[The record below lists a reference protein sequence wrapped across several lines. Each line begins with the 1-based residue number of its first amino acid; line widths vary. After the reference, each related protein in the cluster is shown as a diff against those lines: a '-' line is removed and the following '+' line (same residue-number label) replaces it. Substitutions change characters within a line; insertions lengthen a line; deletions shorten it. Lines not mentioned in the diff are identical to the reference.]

1 MRYLDIKL
9 IETKLRE
16 DTSEYTVVVIYID
29 GEKYQITNI
38 LKKHMDS
45 PRFAAAI
52 QKMAKRKF
60 PGKQFKTFYVVGAD
74 GGKIDGYDFN
84 VLKTDELDPDGVP
97 DKKDDKKDD
106 NKGEIDPQDA
116 DSIELDT
123 TPLPKPP
130 KVQPETNNDAIK
142 LPSADQVDPADEIT
156 DNEIAAITKKQQKD
170 QPTFTF
176 LDNNAT
182 AAMDYNTKRSKTV
195 DKDRDGKNDETGEV
209 LPLIYDDGTLR
220 DPNNP
225 EKVIGTVPGYKKPI
239 ERDLEGGST
248 GSGEEG
254 ESGLSGE
261 QAETAPDIADEIYEA
276 IDGLGTSEGRLLKA
290 LERIETRP
298 HLFEIIKQ
306 YKDKYK
312 STMSTDIIADFKYDL
327 GKSQFLIDEIND
339 VMGKLGYVLYGSKFF
354 TLTWVD
360 TSEIKI
366 NGNYVGYQPKIGWH
380 KGVVISIKGQSF
392 GISPFKKDGWFGTSV
407 GAKYAI
413 GRVEPR
419 DNPNAPQSPGILAGQ
434 ISRFTTI
441 EKLVGFKSMTG
452 KWVENLVDNYIEDN
466 INDNGI
472 MPPVK
477 AGDTVDNDVYRM
489 LTFLGEKGNEMLWSM
504 YNEETKEYS
513 KLSQEAADAINNYK
527 GKTE

>member
-1 MRYLDIKL
+1 MKYLDIKL

-16 DTSEYTVVVIYID
+16 DTSEYTVVVVYID
-29 GEKYQITNI
+29 GEKYQITDI

-60 PGKQFKTFYVVGAD
+60 PGKQFKTFYVVGSD
-74 GGKIDGYDFN
+74 GKKVDGYDFE
-84 VLKTDELDPDGVP
+84 VLSRDEFDPNGVP
-97 DKKDDKKDD
+97 PKKSDDNTDDKGNVKPEVKPEVEPEVEPEPVTIGGVQTATLKDLAD
-106 NKGEIDPQDA
+106 QQNAYA
-116 DSIELDT
+116 DS
-123 TPLPKPP
+123 
-130 KVQPETNNDAIK
+130 
-142 LPSADQVDPADEIT
+142 
-156 DNEIAAITKKQQKD
+156 
-170 QPTFTF
+170 
-176 LDNNAT
+176 
-182 AAMDYNTKRSKTV
+182 V
-195 DKDRDGKNDETGEV
+195 DKDRDNKHDETGEPV
-209 LPLIYDDGTLR
+209 KRMNDEGKYVDAEGNLLPDQLPDI
-220 DPNNP
+220 
-225 EKVIGTVPGYKKPI
+225 
-239 ERDLEGGST
+239 DLPGGSI

-306 YKDKYK
+306 YKEKYK

-327 GKSQFLIDEIND
+327 GKSQFLIDEVND
-339 VMGKLGYVLYGSKFF
+339 VMSKLGYVIYGSKFF

-360 TSEIKI
+360 TSEIKM

-380 KGVVISIKGQSF
+380 KGVIISIKGQSF
-392 GISPFKKDGWFGTSV
+392 GVSPFKKDGWFGSDV
-407 GAKYAI
+407 GAKYAM

-419 DNPNAPQSPGILAGQ
+419 DNPNAPQSPSIISGQ

-441 EKLVGFKSMTG
+441 EKQFGMQRVKG
-452 KWVENLVDNYIEDN
+452 KWVENLIDNYIEDT
-466 INDNGI
+466 INDKGI

-477 AGDTVDNDVYRM
+477 AGDTIDNDIYRM
-489 LTFLGEKGNEMLWSM
+489 LTFLGDNGVEMLWSM
-504 YNEETKEYS
+504 YDEETKEYS

-527 GKTE
+527 GRTE

>member
-9 IETKLRE
+9 VETKLRE

-60 PGKQFKTFYVVGAD
+60 PSKQFKTFFVVGSD
-74 GGKIDGYDFN
+74 GKKVDGYDFE
-84 VLKTDELDPDGVP
+84 VLSRDEFDPNGVPPKKTDDDA
-97 DKKDDKKDD
+97 DDKGDVEPTGKTEPEDKTEPVTVGGVQTATLKD
-106 NKGEIDPQDA
+106 
-116 DSIELDT
+116 L
-123 TPLPKPP
+123 
-130 KVQPETNNDAIK
+130 
-142 LPSADQVDPADEIT
+142 ADQQNAYAD
-156 DNEIAAITKKQQKD
+156 
-170 QPTFTF
+170 
-176 LDNNAT
+176 
-182 AAMDYNTKRSKTV
+182 RV
-195 DKDRDGKNDETGEV
+195 DKDRDNKHDETGEV
-209 LPLIYDDGTLR
+209 VRRMNDQGKYVDAEGNLLGSQLPDINL
-220 DPNNP
+220 P
-225 EKVIGTVPGYKKPI
+225 
-239 ERDLEGGST
+239 GGST

-261 QAETAPDIADEIYEA
+261 QAETAPNIADEIYEA

-298 HLFEIIKQ
+298 HLFEVLKQ
-306 YKDKYK
+306 YKEKYK

-327 GKSQFLIDEIND
+327 GKSQFLIDEVND
-339 VMGKLGYVLYGSKFF
+339 VMSKLGYVIYGSKFF

-360 TSEIKI
+360 TSEIKM

-380 KGVVISIKGQSF
+380 KGVIITIKGQSF
-392 GISPFKKDGWFGTSV
+392 GVSPFKKDGWFGTSV
-407 GAKYAI
+407 GAKYAM

-419 DNPNAPQSPGILAGQ
+419 DNPNAPTSPSIISGQ

-441 EKLVGFKSMTG
+441 EKQFGMQRVKG
-452 KWVENLVDNYIEDN
+452 KWVENLIDNYIEDN
-466 INDNGI
+466 IKDNGI
-472 MPPVK
+472 MPSVK
-477 AGDTVDNDVYRM
+477 AGDIVDNDVYRM
-489 LTFLGEKGNEMLWSM
+489 LTFLGDKGVEMLWSM
-504 YNEETKEYS
+504 YDEETKEYS

>member
-1 MRYLDIKL
+1 MKYLDIKL

-16 DTSEYTVVVIYID
+16 DTSEYTVVVVYID
-29 GEKYQITNI
+29 GEKYQITDI

-60 PGKQFKTFYVVGAD
+60 PGKQFKTFYVVGSD
-74 GGKIDGYDFN
+74 GKKVDGYDFE
-84 VLKTDELDPDGVP
+84 VLSRDEFDPNGVP
-97 DKKDDKKDD
+97 PKKSDDNTDDKGNVKPEVKPEVEPEVEPEPVTIGGVQTATLKDLAD
-106 NKGEIDPQDA
+106 QQNAYA
-116 DSIELDT
+116 DS
-123 TPLPKPP
+123 
-130 KVQPETNNDAIK
+130 
-142 LPSADQVDPADEIT
+142 
-156 DNEIAAITKKQQKD
+156 
-170 QPTFTF
+170 
-176 LDNNAT
+176 
-182 AAMDYNTKRSKTV
+182 V
-195 DKDRDGKNDETGEV
+195 DKDRDNKHDETGEPV
-209 LPLIYDDGTLR
+209 KRMNDEGKYVDAEGNLLPDQLPDI
-220 DPNNP
+220 
-225 EKVIGTVPGYKKPI
+225 
-239 ERDLEGGST
+239 DLPGGSI

-306 YKDKYK
+306 YKEKYK

-327 GKSQFLIDEIND
+327 GKSQFLIDEVND
-339 VMGKLGYVLYGSKFF
+339 VMSKLGYVIYGSKFF

-360 TSEIKI
+360 TSEIKM

-380 KGVVISIKGQSF
+380 KGVIISIKGQSF
-392 GISPFKKDGWFGTSV
+392 GVSPFKKDGWFGSDV
-407 GAKYAI
+407 GAKYAM

-419 DNPNAPQSPGILAGQ
+419 DNPNAPQSPSIISGQ

-441 EKLVGFKSMTG
+441 EKQFGMQRVKG
-452 KWVENLVDNYIEDN
+452 KWVENLIDNYIEDT
-466 INDNGI
+466 INDKGI

-477 AGDTVDNDVYRM
+477 AGDTIDNDIYRM
-489 LTFLGEKGNEMLWSM
+489 LTFLGDNGVEMLWSM
-504 YNEETKEYS
+504 YDEETKEYS

-527 GKTE
+527 GNTE

>member
-60 PGKQFKTFYVVGAD
+60 PGKQFKTFYVVGSN
-74 GGKIDGYDFN
+74 GKKIDGYDFE
-84 VLKTDELDPDGVP
+84 VLSRDEFDPDGVP
-97 DKKDDKKDD
+97 PKKSDDKTDD
-106 NKGEIDPQDA
+106 KGDVKPTDA
-116 DSIELDT
+116 DNIELDT
-123 TPLPKPP
+123 TPLPDVP
-130 KVQPETNNDAIK
+130 KDKTEVEPEPEDETEPEVEPEPVTIGGVQTATLKDLVDQQNAY
-142 LPSADQVDPADEIT
+142 AD
-156 DNEIAAITKKQQKD
+156 
-170 QPTFTF
+170 
-176 LDNNAT
+176 
-182 AAMDYNTKRSKTV
+182 SV
-195 DKDRDGKNDETGEV
+195 DKDRDNKHDETGKPVKRMNDEGKYV
-209 LPLIYDDGTLR
+209 DAEGNLLPDQLPDI
-220 DPNNP
+220 
-225 EKVIGTVPGYKKPI
+225 
-239 ERDLEGGST
+239 DLPGGSI
-248 GSGEEG
+248 GSGKEG

-261 QAETAPDIADEIYEA
+261 QAKTAPDIADEIYEA

-327 GKSQFLIDEIND
+327 GKSQFLIDEVNN
-339 VMGKLGYVLYGSKFF
+339 VMSKLGYVIYGSKFF

-366 NGNYVGYQPKIGWH
+366 NGNYIGYQPKIGWH
-380 KGVVISIKGQSF
+380 KGVIISIKGQSF
-392 GISPFKKDGWFGTSV
+392 GVSPFKKDGWFGTSV
-407 GAKYAI
+407 GAKYAM

-419 DNPNAPQSPGILAGQ
+419 DNPNAPQSPSILAGQ

-441 EKLVGFKSMTG
+441 EKQFGMQRVKG
-452 KWVENLVDNYIEDN
+452 KWVENLIDNYIEEN
-466 INDNGI
+466 IKENGI

-504 YNEETKEYS
+504 YDEETKKYS

-527 GKTE
+527 GRTE

>member
-60 PGKQFKTFYVVGAD
+60 PGKQFKTFYVVGSD
-74 GGKIDGYDFN
+74 GKKIDGYDFE
-84 VLKTDELDPDGVP
+84 VLSRDEFDPDGVP
-97 DKKDDKKDD
+97 PKKSDDETDDKGDVKPNDTSSSD
-106 NKGEIDPQDA
+106 NQDA
-116 DSIELDT
+116 ADAA
-123 TPLPKPP
+123 
-130 KVQPETNNDAIK
+130 QNQNDA
-142 LPSADQVDPADEIT
+142 DFNDPADDTEPEDTPEPSTTGVTTIT
-156 DNEIAAITKKQQKD
+156 QKELADQQ
-170 QPTFTF
+170 
-176 LDNNAT
+176 NAY
-182 AAMDYNTKRSKTV
+182 ADSV
-195 DKDRDGKNDETGEV
+195 DKDRDNKHDETGEPV
-209 LPLIYDDGTLR
+209 ARMNDEGKYVDAEGNLLPDQLPDI
-220 DPNNP
+220 
-225 EKVIGTVPGYKKPI
+225 
-239 ERDLEGGST
+239 DLPGGSI

-254 ESGLSGE
+254 ESGLTGE
-261 QAETAPDIADEIYEA
+261 QAGSAPDIADEIYEA
-276 IDGLGTSEGRLLKA
+276 IDGAGTDEGRLLKA
-290 LERIETRP
+290 LARIETRP

-306 YKDKYK
+306 YKEKYK
-312 STMSTDIIADFKYDL
+312 STMSTDIVDDFKYDL
-327 GKSQFLIDEIND
+327 GKTQFLIDEIND
-339 VMGKLGYVLYGSKFF
+339 VMSKLGYVMYGSKFF

-366 NGNYVGYQPKIGWH
+366 NGNYIGYQPKIGWH
-380 KGVVISIKGQSF
+380 KGVIISIKGQSF
-392 GISPFKKDGWFGTSV
+392 GVSPFKKDGWFGTSV
-407 GAKYAI
+407 GAKYAM

-419 DNPNAPQSPGILAGQ
+419 DNPNAPQSPSILAGQ

-441 EKLVGFKSMTG
+441 EKQFGMQRVKG
-452 KWVENLVDNYIEDN
+452 KWVENLIDNYIEDN
-466 INDNGI
+466 IKDNGI

-489 LTFLGEKGNEMLWSM
+489 LTFLGEKGVEMLWSM
-504 YNEETKEYS
+504 YDEETKKYS

-527 GKTE
+527 GRTE

>member
-1 MRYLDIKL
+1 MKYLDIKL

-16 DTSEYTVVVIYID
+16 NTSEYTVVVIYID

-52 QKMAKRKF
+52 EKMAKRKF
-60 PGKQFKTFYVVGAD
+60 PGKQFKTFYVVGSD
-74 GGKIDGYDFN
+74 GKKVDGYDFE
-84 VLKTDELDPDGVP
+84 VLKKDEFDPDGVP
-97 DKKDDKKDD
+97 PKKSDDETDDKGDVKPNDTSSSD
-106 NKGEIDPQDA
+106 NQDA
-116 DSIELDT
+116 ADAA
-123 TPLPKPP
+123 
-130 KVQPETNNDAIK
+130 QNQNDA
-142 LPSADQVDPADEIT
+142 DFNDPADDTEPEDTPEPSTTGVTTIT
-156 DNEIAAITKKQQKD
+156 QKELADQQ
-170 QPTFTF
+170 
-176 LDNNAT
+176 NAY
-182 AAMDYNTKRSKTV
+182 ADSV
-195 DKDRDGKNDETGEV
+195 DKDRDNKHDETGEPV
-209 LPLIYDDGTLR
+209 ARMNDEGKYVDAEGNLLPDQLPD
-220 DPNNP
+220 
-225 EKVIGTVPGYKKPI
+225 V
-239 ERDLEGGST
+239 DLPGGSI

-276 IDGLGTSEGRLLKA
+276 LDGLGTSEGRLLKA
-290 LERIETRP
+290 LARIETRP

-312 STMSTDIIADFKYDL
+312 SNMSSDIIKDFKYDL
-327 GKSQFLIDEIND
+327 GKSQFLIDEVND
-339 VMGKLGYVLYGSKFF
+339 VMSKLGYVLYGSKFF

-360 TSEIKI
+360 TSEIKM

-380 KGVVISIKGQSF
+380 KGVIITIKGQSF
-392 GISPFKKDGWFGTSV
+392 GVSPFKKDGWFGTSV
-407 GAKYAI
+407 GAKYAM

-419 DNPNAPQSPGILAGQ
+419 DNPNAPESPSIISGQ

-441 EKLVGFKSMTG
+441 EQQFGMQRVKGQ
-452 KWVENLVDNYIEDN
+452 WVENLIDNYIEDN

-477 AGDTVDNDVYRM
+477 AGDTIDNDIYRQ
-489 LTFLGEKGNEMLWSM
+489 LTFLGDKGVEMLWSM
-504 YNEETKEYS
+504 YDEETKEYS

>member
-16 DTSEYTVVVIYID
+16 DTSEYTVVVVYID

-45 PRFAAAI
+45 PTFAEAI

-60 PGKQFKTFYVVGAD
+60 PDKQFKTFFVVGSD
-74 GGKIDGYDFN
+74 GKKVDGYDFEI
-84 VLKTDELDPDGVP
+84 LSRDEVDPNGVP
-97 DKKDDKKDD
+97 PKKSDDETDDKGDVKPTDNTEPEVEPEVEPEPVTIGGVQTATLKDLA
-106 NKGEIDPQDA
+106 NQQNAYA
-116 DSIELDT
+116 DS
-123 TPLPKPP
+123 
-130 KVQPETNNDAIK
+130 
-142 LPSADQVDPADEIT
+142 
-156 DNEIAAITKKQQKD
+156 
-170 QPTFTF
+170 
-176 LDNNAT
+176 
-182 AAMDYNTKRSKTV
+182 V
-195 DKDRDGKNDETGEV
+195 DKDRDNKHDETGELV
-209 LPLIYDDGTLR
+209 RRMNDQGKYVDAEGNLLGSQLPDINL
-220 DPNNP
+220 P
-225 EKVIGTVPGYKKPI
+225 
-239 ERDLEGGST
+239 GGST

-306 YKDKYK
+306 YKEKYK

-327 GKSQFLIDEIND
+327 GKSQFLIDEVND
-339 VMGKLGYVLYGSKFF
+339 VMSKLGYVIYGSKFF

-360 TSEIKI
+360 TSEIKM

-380 KGVVISIKGQSF
+380 KGVIITIKGQSF
-392 GISPFKKDGWFGTSV
+392 GVSPFKKDGWFGTSV
-407 GAKYAI
+407 GAKYAM

-419 DNPNAPQSPGILAGQ
+419 DNPNAPKSPSIISGQ

-441 EKLVGFKSMTG
+441 EKQFGMQRVKG
-452 KWVENLVDNYIEDN
+452 KWVENLIDNYIEDN

-472 MPPVK
+472 MPSVK
-477 AGDTVDNDVYRM
+477 AGDIVDNDVYRM
-489 LTFLGEKGNEMLWSM
+489 LTFLGDKGVEMLWSM
-504 YNEETKEYS
+504 YDEETKEYS